1 MPTNAAEPA
10 AVNAGGSVG
19 GPKGEAEGQVMNRLG
34 ANAPSRA
41 SGLSYSPSDQVLSRA
56 DGIVKVFLPHQT
68 MP

>member
-19 GPKGEAEGQVMNRLG
+19 GPKG